1 MLTMFISAT
10 TPFSHTLCLFTFQI
24 FCTSVDSIT
33 VSWLPI
39 LLIILSH
46 DIHPNPGHN
55 FKQNFLNFMT
65 WNVNSITKDN
75 FQRARL
81 IEAHNSLFNY
91 DLISI
96 NETCINDSVV
106 IPDVL
111 IDNYTFVNAN
121 NSSNSRHGGVGL
133 FYKNSLPV
141 KVRND
146 ISFDESIVVELK
158 FGRKKLF
165 YTVLYRS
172 PAFKYSSPEFDQ
184 FLINF
189 ENLFQNI
196 RSENPTAMFFM
207 GDLNGH
213 SLSWWPKGNDT
224 LEGSKIDDLFT
235 SLGLHQLIHEPTNFE
250 PNKNPSCIDL
260 IVTDQPNIVLDS
272 GTRPSLD
279 PLCHH
284 QIIFCKINIRIPP
297 PPPYERMIWHF
308 NQANV
313 KAIQKSITSF
323 PWTQQLQLNSNPNWQ
338 VKIFTNTILNI
349 MSAFVPN
356 ETKRIVPRDPPWIS
370 KPLKTLLKKKNRLFS
385 AYKKH
390 GYRAEDKER
399 LDVFRSECKEAVE
412 TAKRNYIT
420 NLGNKMNDPSISSKH
435 YWKIVNRVMNKSRQ
449 ALIPPLLVA
458 NSFVINCSDKCDH
471 FVKFFTEQCKPV
483 INDSLL
489 PPFCFFTN
497 KRIENMHLVD
507 NEIISSIRNLN
518 PKKAMGPDGVS
529 AHMLILCDT
538 SLVLPLKLIYQN
550 ILDTSIFPDQ
560 WKLANVTPIH
570 KKNDK
575 QLVKNYRP
583 ISLLPICSKL
593 FEKLIFNCLYR
604 YLNNNGLITKNQ
616 SGFRPGDSTANQLLY
631 LVNEIHEAFENPKTL
646 DVRAIFLDISK
657 AFDKVWHDGLIFKL
671 RQNGISGNMLRLL
684 ESYLSN
690 RKQRVVLNGHFS
702 EYYPIEAGVPQ
713 GSVLGPLLFLVYIND
728 LETNIK
734 SNIKFFA
741 DDTMLFSIVNNPV
754 NSANDLND
762 DLSNIHLW
770 AHKWKMNFNPDRSKQ
785 ATEVLF
791 SCKKNK
797 YNHPPLYFNGQI
809 VKKMDEQKHLGLI
822 LDSSLSFA
830 KHITAKISIARKNI
844 GIIRNLSNY
853 LPLKVLQQMYKV
865 FVRSHLDYC
874 DFIYHIPHNICIS
887 PLGIS
892 LTTLMESIEKVQ
904 YSGALALTG
913 AWQGS
918 SRSKLYE
925 ELGWESL
932 SDRRMLRRVLQ
943 LYKISNRMTPNYLHE
958 KLPPRK
964 RTSLYSND
972 LALSYRLIRCRTLRY
987 ANSFFPDAINS
998 WNNIINHFS
1007 VMPTIAVLKS
1017 HLISLVRPN
1026 PKRTFNIY
1034 DPIGLRFL
1042 FMLRLDLSPLRSH
1055 KFCNNF
1061 IDTLSDVC
1069 ACTTAT
1075 EDTEHFLLNCPLY
1088 ADARALLLRTTNEI
1102 VLRNNLPNTNE
1113 SYRFFL
1119 YGHHSLGESDNKQ
1132 ILLATINFIKSTKR
1146 FKE

>member
-1 MLTMFISAT
+1 MIFVLVFLVLVYCDFCFLRHANICEHYSFGQIGKFQNVNFYFSYASYSHNNYKFYVLDINFYQIALLGILLVSFSSISLSYLSKIFRFVPFHHSLNLLKPRSISNNRPPLKDSSISFDFVVLLYTVLLLKNHELLFFSCLFSNLEFLPSWKFLLQLSTYLHRICQFSLMLTMFISAT

-489 PPFCFFTN
+489 PPFCFFAN
-497 KRIENMHLVD
+497 KIIENMHFLLRKLW
-507 NEIISSIRNLN
+507 ISRI
-518 PKKAMGPDGVS
+518 
-529 AHMLILCDT
+529 
-538 SLVLPLKLIYQN
+538 
-550 ILDTSIFPDQ
+550 
-560 WKLANVTPIH
+560 
-570 KKNDK
+570 
-575 QLVKNYRP
+575 
-583 ISLLPICSKL
+583 
-593 FEKLIFNCLYR
+593 
-604 YLNNNGLITKNQ
+604 
-616 SGFRPGDSTANQLLY
+616 
-631 LVNEIHEAFENPKTL
+631 
-646 DVRAIFLDISK
+646 
-657 AFDKVWHDGLIFKL
+657 
-671 RQNGISGNMLRLL
+671 
-684 ESYLSN
+684 
-690 RKQRVVLNGHFS
+690 
-702 EYYPIEAGVPQ
+702 
-713 GSVLGPLLFLVYIND
+713 
-728 LETNIK
+728 
-734 SNIKFFA
+734 
-741 DDTMLFSIVNNPV
+741 
-754 NSANDLND
+754 
-762 DLSNIHLW
+762 
-770 AHKWKMNFNPDRSKQ
+770 
-785 ATEVLF
+785 
-791 SCKKNK
+791 
-797 YNHPPLYFNGQI
+797 
-809 VKKMDEQKHLGLI
+809 LGLNC
-822 LDSSLSFA
+822 
-830 KHITAKISIARKNI
+830 T
-844 GIIRNLSNY
+844 Y
-853 LPLKVLQQMYKV
+853 LKV
-865 FVRSHLDYC
+865 
-874 DFIYHIPHNICIS
+874 
-887 PLGIS
+887 
-892 LTTLMESIEKVQ
+892 
-904 YSGALALTG
+904 
-913 AWQGS
+913 
-918 SRSKLYE
+918 
-925 ELGWESL
+925 
-932 SDRRMLRRVLQ
+932 
-943 LYKISNRMTPNYLHE
+943 
-958 KLPPRK
+958 
-964 RTSLYSND
+964 
-972 LALSYRLIRCRTLRY
+972 
-987 ANSFFPDAINS
+987 
-998 WNNIINHFS
+998 
-1007 VMPTIAVLKS
+1007 
-1017 HLISLVRPN
+1017 
-1026 PKRTFNIY
+1026 
-1034 DPIGLRFL
+1034 
-1042 FMLRLDLSPLRSH
+1042 
-1055 KFCNNF
+1055 
-1061 IDTLSDVC
+1061 
-1069 ACTTAT
+1069 
-1075 EDTEHFLLNCPLY
+1075 
-1088 ADARALLLRTTNEI
+1088 
-1102 VLRNNLPNTNE
+1102 
-1113 SYRFFL
+1113 
-1119 YGHHSLGESDNKQ
+1119 
-1132 ILLATINFIKSTKR
+1132 
-1146 FKE
+1146 